1 MPRARDKAPP
11 ASAQVR
17 IPQILGPGG
26 GGKSSPVAALMA
38 MQQEQ
43 EERFSKLLA
52 TMQKAQVENQRAVAA
67 AAQAGGGAATEVA
80 NQVARGLERQAQQTA
95 RQEERAEDRMFAE
108 EQQRL
113 NAKLQSD
120 AAREAA
126 SMGAA
131 VQGQRDAIM
140 NFRDSFL
147 AKKAAKSEAVAAY
160 AARTD
165 EMLVAGWFSN
175 PEGRKELR
183 KRRHLLDMMSANH
196 DDHFDDRHLAEAYRL
211 HNQNIQALI
220 GGEEVTD
227 LSNLVVEPLMMP
239 MLDPPHHSNR
249 RIAGPDEISPDKMF
263 EMKMFQGYPRNGVVF
278 NDEENFGL
286 PEGYSP
292 RLINADIVLDAMSRD
307 DYLRFATDKSLRQEL
322 DRKNAEIVVQA
333 TDRLQPHYDMHTNYN
348 KLFNPMAGG
357 AVERALENFLADPNP
372 NKFNDMGRQITF
384 GAIGEIFGGGRKG
397 EEIAIIAGEIF
408 DGKREL
414 KSDKELAIAMALES
428 ALYNIK
434 GQMMT
439 EFQNVG
445 EGGVSLASSL
455 VQQMEAE
462 LGPEQ
467 TALALGVPSSAV
479 GLVRGLDA
487 MQGRLAEAAAFA
499 NRAHMGFQKNSLLE
513 QFTTDLSRFVRLADL
528 YTTRI
533 LNEGEDNERRVQEL
547 LSPEELTAAAGERVA
562 STPPGEVEGSLSRTN
577 IADLQAT
584 MSHVDALIQIG
595 NELGPDVLNEVSAFI
610 TAELEPLTSPNLQS
624 YIDQTRV
631 EQERSGYV
639 KNAVEGASFN
649 HKRNRRAKEAREAR
663 SPREGPGS
671 IGESFEAGGA
681 VGTVI
686 EQVPAF
692 LSLGFGAAHRGI
704 ERTAIG
710 AVQATAG
717 RGAAT
722 WALTN
727 LRKGEGAISRGLA
740 RGLAP
745 EAESNLTQQERE
757 QVLRGRP

>member
-1 MPRARDKAPP
+1 MPRARDAAPP
-11 ASAQVR
+11 ASAQTRV
-17 IPQILGPGG
+17 PQTFGPGG
-26 GGKSSPVAALMA
+26 KSGPVAALVA

-43 EERFSKLLA
+43 EERFSKLLD
-52 TMQKAQVENQRAVAA
+52 TMRKAQVENQKQVAA

-95 RQEERAEDRMFAE
+95 RQEERAEDKVFAE
-108 EQQRL
+108 DQMRL

-120 AAREAA
+120 AAKEAA

-131 VQGQRDAIM
+131 VQGQREAIM
-140 NFRDSFL
+140 NFRESFS
-147 AKKAAKSEAVAAY
+147 AKKDAMDEAIAAY

-165 EMLVAGWFSN
+165 EMLVAGWFSDAK
-175 PEGRKELR
+175 GRTELK
-183 KRRHLLDMMSANH
+183 KRRHLLDMMAANH
-196 DDHFDDRHLAEAYRL
+196 DDHFDDRHLAEAMRL

-220 GGEEVTD
+220 SGEEVTD

-249 RIAGPDEISPDKMF
+249 RIAGPDEISPDKRF
-263 EMKMFQGYPRNGVVF
+263 EMKMFQGYPRKGVIF

-292 RLINADIVLDAMSRD
+292 RLINADIVLDAMARD

-322 DRKNAEIVVQA
+322 DRKNAEIVVQSM
-333 TDRLQPHYDMHTNYN
+333 DRLQPHLDMYEDYN
-348 KLFNPMAGG
+348 RVFNPMAGG
-357 AVERALENFLADPNP
+357 AIERALENFLADPNP

-384 GAIGEIFGGGRKG
+384 GAVAEIFGGGRNG
-397 EEIAIIAGEIF
+397 EEIAVIAGEIF

-414 KSDKELAIAMALES
+414 KSDKELAIAIALES

-434 GQMMT
+434 EHMMT

-467 TALALGVPSSAV
+467 TALALGVPSNAV
-479 GLVRGLDA
+479 GLVKGLDA
-487 MQGRLAEAAAFA
+487 MQGRLAEASAFA
-499 NRAHMGFQKNSLLE
+499 NRAHMGFEKNSILE
-513 QFTTDLSRFVRLADL
+513 QFQGELGRYARLADI
-528 YTTRI
+528 YTTRV
-533 LNEGEDNERRVQEL
+533 LSEGEDSERRVREL
-547 LSPEELTAAAGERVA
+547 LSTEEVLKGAAERVA
-562 STPPGEVEGSLSRTN
+562 STPPGEIEGSLTRIN
-577 IADLQAT
+577 AGDLQTT
-584 MSHVDALIQIG
+584 MSHMDAIIQIG
-595 NELGPDVLNEVSAFI
+595 NELGPDVINEVSAFI

-639 KNAVEGASFN
+639 KNAVEGAAFN

-671 IGESFEAGGA
+671 IGESFEKGGA
-681 VGTVI
+681 VGTLI

-692 LSLGFGAAHRGI
+692 MSLGFHTAHKGI
-704 ERTAIG
+704 ERTAVG
-710 AVQATAG
+710 AVQMIAG
-717 RGAAT
+717 REAAT
-722 WALTN
+722 SALTSF
-727 LRKGEGAISRGLA
+727 RKGEGIISRGFA

-745 EAESNLTQQERE
+745 QAESNLTRQERE
-757 QVLRGRP
+757 QVLGGRP